1 MNYCAR
7 ENKIYFANSRYMIP
21 VTSFWTAITK
31 LLTTHLIAID
41 RPKGST
47 HPRYGEAIYP
57 FDYGYLENTTSSDG
71 SGIDVWLGSLNS
83 VTDKQDAKTLTGI
96 LCTFDTLKRDAE
108 IKLLIG
114 CTEDDIQII
123 RDFHKDMHILYIPN
137 PMVEHDLSN

>member
-1 MNYCAR
+1 M
-7 ENKIYFANSRYMIP
+7 EP
-21 VTSFWTAITK
+21 DTSFWQAMTG
-31 LLTTHLIAID
+31 LLVSNAVIID

-47 HPRYGEAIYP
+47 HPRYGEVVYP

-83 VTDKQDAKTLTGI
+83 VMNHESMKTLTGI

-114 CTEDDIQII
+114 CTEEDIQII
-123 RDFHKDMHILYIPN
+123 QEFHKEMHTLYIPN
-137 PMVEHDLSN
+137 PTVTGI